1 MDYRK
6 YKFSRKE
13 LAGNLGL
20 FLLLAA
26 AFSYLFYRSPIAFV
40 LCLPLFKMFLKI
52 RRESCMKKRQR
63 EFSAQFLAGMQS
75 VSVALSA
82 GCSVENAFGEA
93 LRELR
98 QLYEED
104 AMIVR
109 EFRYIVVQLGMNRS
123 LEQLLAGLA
132 VRSGIEDIRNFAD
145 IFSAA
150 KRTGGNLIAIIRNT
164 VQCISQKEETRREIN
179 TCLSAKRL
187 EQNIMSIV
195 PCMILVYVQMVSP
208 GFLDVMY
215 HNPAGILIMSICLL
229 VYFLAWL
236 WGRKIVSIEV

>member
-1 MDYRK
+1 MDYRE
-6 YKFSRKE
+6 YKFSKKE
-13 LAGNLGL
+13 MAENLGI

-26 AFSYLFYRSPIAFV
+26 IISYLFYRSLIAFA
-40 LCLPLFKMFLKI
+40 LCLPLFKVFLKI
-52 RRESCMKKRQR
+52 RRESCIKKRQQ
-63 EFSAQFLAGMQS
+63 ELSAQFLAGMQS

-82 GCSVENAFGEA
+82 GWSVENAFMEA

-98 QLYEED
+98 QLYDED
-104 AMIVR
+104 ALIIR

-123 LEQLLAGLA
+123 LEQLLGALA

-187 EQNIMSIV
+187 EQNIMSVV
-195 PCMILVYVQMVSP
+195 PCMILIYVQMVSP

-215 HNPAGILIMSICLL
+215 HNPAGIVIMSVCLL

>member
-1 MDYRK
+1 MDYRE
-6 YKFSRKE
+6 YRFSRKE
-13 LAGNLGL
+13 LAENIGM
-20 FLLLAA
+20 FLLLTAGI
-26 AFSYLFYRSPIAFV
+26 SYLFYRSLIAFA
-40 LCLPLFKMFLKI
+40 LFLPLFKVFLKI
-52 RRESCMKKRQR
+52 RRESCIRKRQR
-63 EFSAQFLAGMQS
+63 ELSAQFLAGMQS

-98 QLYEED
+98 QLYDED
-104 AMIVR
+104 AMIIR

-123 LEQLLAGLA
+123 LEQLLSGLA
-132 VRSGIEDIRNFAD
+132 LRSGIEDIQNFAD

-164 VQCISQKEETRREIN
+164 VQCICQKEETRREIN

-187 EQNIMSIV
+187 EQNIMSTV
-195 PCMILVYVQMVSP
+195 PCMILVYVQMISP

-215 HNPAGILIMSICLL
+215 HNAAGIFIMSICLL